1 MQLTKIDRWLR
12 EKFIYRTHIYTMRL
26 PETGLPSSI
35 LVEELEA
42 SPTRKFR
49 YRLVANA
56 DRDVRAVIST
66 LKAGN
71 QMFATR
77 IEEANPWYKKIIA
90 PEGKSFFFRVVWIG
104 VTSVT
109 VISVVSACAVAL
121 SDPEFRGQLMESIDL
136 FLHG

>member
-35 LVEELEA
+35 LVEELEE

-49 YRLVANA
+49 YRLIANA
-56 DRDVRAVIST
+56 DNDVRAVIST

-104 VTSVT
+104 VTVVT
-109 VISVVSACAVAL
+109 VISVISACSIAL
-121 SDPEFRGQLMESIDL
+121 SNPEFRGQLMEAIDL
-136 FLHG
+136 FING